1 MGFLFAGLG
10 ENTVMIAEV
19 ITFAAIA
26 LLVLYVLHTLNVF
39 RKD

>member
-10 ENTVMIAEV
+10 ENTVMLAEIV
-19 ITFAAIA
+19 TFAAIA
-26 LLVLYVLHTLNVF
+26 LLVVYVLYTLNVF